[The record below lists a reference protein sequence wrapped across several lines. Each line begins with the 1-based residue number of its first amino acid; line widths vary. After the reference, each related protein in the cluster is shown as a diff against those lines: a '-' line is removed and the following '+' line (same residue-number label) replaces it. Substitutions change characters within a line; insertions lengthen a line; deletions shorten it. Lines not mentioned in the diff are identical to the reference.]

1 MPATSLRPD
10 LMTEGSNVRWLD
22 WAREIQALAQ
32 TGLAFTTS
40 QYDRLT
46 FERLSEIAA
55 EIVAGHSQL
64 VFPEIK
70 RVFSLEPG
78 YATPKV
84 DIRAAVV
91 RDGRILLVREKAD
104 GKWAMPGGWAD
115 VGDRPSET
123 AERETQEESGF
134 VVRAAKLLGAFDANR
149 GEKASVFF
157 HAVKL
162 VFLCELLGGEANPSM
177 ETLAVDFFD
186 FDNLPPL
193 SEHRTSLRLLDEVR
207 AHLADPL
214 RPAAFD

>member
-1 MPATSLRPD
+1 MDPQWLEWVKRLQATAQNGLQYAQSPFD
-10 LMTEGSNVRWLD
+10 
-22 WAREIQALAQ
+22 RE
-32 TGLAFTTS
+32 
-40 QYDRLT
+40 R
-46 FERLSEIAA
+46 FEAVQRVSA
-55 EIVAGHSQL
+55 EILASHTALSPARIQ
-64 VFPEIK
+64 EIMD
-70 RVFSLEPG
+70 SETG

-84 DIRAAVV
+84 DVRAAV
-91 RDGRILLVREKAD
+91 GREGNILLVRETAD

-123 AERETQEESGF
+123 AERETREESGF
-134 VVRAAKLLGAFDANR
+134 EVRAVRLVGAFDANR
-149 GEKASVFF
+149 GARASVFF

-207 AHLADPL
+207 AHLADPQ
-214 RPAAFD
+214 RTAAFD

>member
-1 MPATSLRPD
+1 
-10 LMTEGSNVRWLD
+10 MTDDSNPRWLG

-32 TGLAFTTS
+32 TGLAFTKS
-40 QYDRLT
+40 PYDRLT
-46 FERLSEIAA
+46 FARLSDIAA
-55 EIVAGHSQL
+55 EIVAEHTRL
-64 VFPEIK
+64 CAEEIK
-70 RVFSLEPG
+70 RAFSLEPG

-91 RDGRILLVREKAD
+91 SEGRILLVREMSD

-123 AERETQEESGF
+123 AVRETLEESGF
-134 VVRAAKLLGAFDANR
+134 AVRPLRLVGAFDANR

-162 VFLCELLGGEANPSM
+162 VFLCDLLGGEAAPSM
-177 ETLAVDFFD
+177 ETSDVGFFD
-186 FDNLPPL
+186 FKDLPPL
-193 SEHRTSLRLLDEVR
+193 SEQRTNQRHLEEVR
-207 AHLADPL
+207 AHLRDPL